1 MNSTLLDLGLFQ
13 IKWYSFFI
21 FIGIIIA
28 SILIIKEYLKK
39 DSNKDKLIDILFYG
53 IIIGILGARI
63 YYVLFN
69 LDYYLSNPI
78 EIIQVWN
85 GGLAIHGGIISV
97 FIFLLVYCKK
107 KR

>member
-1 MNSTLLDLGLFQ
+1 MNSTLLDLGFFK

-28 SILIIKEYLKK
+28 SILIIKEYTKK
-39 DSNKDKLIDILFYG
+39 DSNKEKLIDILFYG

-69 LDYYLSNPI
+69 LEYYLIPQSCTGWRRAGVP
-78 EIIQVWN
+78 EY
-85 GGLAIHGGIISV
+85 HGCQPQK
-97 FIFLLVYCKK
+97 LVVANVG
-107 KR
+107 